1 MNTPELVP
9 RNFLNL
15 PNVNHPEYKS
25 VLNLVLKEVLTNL
38 IFEQKNLAQRVADI
52 EKKLK

>member
-1 MNTPELVP
+1 MDTSKLVLKK
-9 RNFLNL
+9 FLNL
-15 PNVNHPEYKS
+15 PDVRHPEYKS

-38 IFEQKNLAQRVADI
+38 IVEQKNLAQRVADI